1 MDMTSTTEARWYD
14 NPRLGSSPN
23 AAGSSHQG
31 VGGGSIDASDMGAF
45 YSLENAGHRR
55 YYSTG
60 YGHGKLELLMQ
71 ILYSFPDSM
80 PSISKQS

>member
-1 MDMTSTTEARWYD
+1 MDMTSTAEARWYD

-23 AAGSSHQG
+23 ASAGTHQG
-31 VGGGSIDASDMGAF
+31 GGGGGGIDASDMGAF

-60 YGHGKLELLMQ
+60 YGHGKSLEIFYLVTCND
-71 ILYSFPDSM
+71 I
-80 PSISKQS
+80 